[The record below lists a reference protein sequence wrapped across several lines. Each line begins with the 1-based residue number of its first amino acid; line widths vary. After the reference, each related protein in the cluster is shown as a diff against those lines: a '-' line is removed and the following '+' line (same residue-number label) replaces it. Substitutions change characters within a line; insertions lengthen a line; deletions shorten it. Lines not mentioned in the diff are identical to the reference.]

1 VKPARKTF
9 RAAGRAWAKAIK
21 GMGRGLYDAVASTA
35 SAFGWPGGGGYQVLD
50 PNRKVI
56 NGLTKML
63 ARYSA
68 NELGSLSL
76 PNMRSLCRNLERN
89 NATARAAVEGSTA
102 DVVGTGIALEPD
114 HGDDGVNARIRPFWN
129 DYIRGCDIT
138 GTRSIYDLEA
148 EAFRSWYISGEH
160 LWRTPVLPELIELGR
175 IPLVVL
181 PLDSEWIVT
190 DLPDIREEKITRV
203 AGMELDRWGRPVA
216 FWLRNPEAG
225 LDGKA
230 ERVPA
235 SEMIHGFEH
244 RRPLQNR
251 GEPWLSPVI
260 ERIAQEGDLIDTEL
274 KAAIN
279 CSGIAVVVTSD
290 FHPAMDDGTG
300 TTQNTDGTEND
311 PAQGIGI
318 GSIARVNPGDK
329 VEAFM
334 HNRPGQQIAAFTRML
349 RCSIAAA
356 CRVAVRWLDRDPE
369 RSNYSSMRADQQDSQ
384 RLLAPVREI
393 FGHAT
398 IGALYLKVLPY
409 LCAKAGIAVPAR
421 KAYKLL
427 PDEQPYVNP
436 KDDLEAM
443 DLAVSK
449 GFSTYERECAK
460 RGLDYR
466 EVWAQRKM
474 EQEEAKKLGLSL
486 TAPAPSPAS
495 EAGKRAKHDFA
506 TRSGFV
512 EIAAWSFAPASSA
525 ERRPHTCGDSMPT
538 RSLCAPSKRTARRA
552 RS

>member
-1 VKPARKTF
+1 MKPARTGF
-9 RAAGRAWAKAIK
+9 RAAARAWGKAFK
-21 GMGRGLYDAVASTA
+21 GMGRGLYDAIASTGA
-35 SAFGWPGGGGYQVLD
+35 AFGWPGGGGYQVLD
-50 PNRKVI
+50 SNRKII

-63 ARYSA
+63 AKYAA
-68 NELGSLSL
+68 NELSNLSL

-114 HGDDGVNARIRPFWN
+114 HGDEVINARIRPFWN

-138 GTRSIYDLEA
+138 GTRSIYDLQA
-148 EAFRSWYISGEH
+148 EAFRSWYIAGEH
-160 LWRTPVLPELIELGR
+160 IWRTPVLPDLVDQGR

-181 PLDSEWIVT
+181 PLDSEWIAS

-203 AGMELDRWGRPVA
+203 AGISLDKWGRA
-216 FWLRNPEAG
+216 KTYWLRNPEAAFSG
-225 LDGKA
+225 DA
-230 ERVPA
+230 EPVPA
-235 SEMIHGFEH
+235 SEVIHGFEH

-251 GEPWLSPVI
+251 GEPWLAPVI

-290 FHPAMDDGTG
+290 YHGPLDDGTNSD
-300 TTQNTDGTEND
+300 QRTDGTESD

-369 RSNYSSMRADQQDSQ
+369 RFSYSSMRGDQQDSH
-384 RLLAPVREI
+384 RLLAPVREV

-398 IGALYLKVLPY
+398 IGALYLKALPY
-409 LCAKAGIAVPAR
+409 LCIKAGIPVPAN
-421 KAYKLL
+421 KGYKLL

-436 KDDLEAM
+436 MEDLEAM

-449 GFSTYERECAK
+449 GFSTYESECAK
-460 RGLDYR
+460 RGKDYR
-466 EVWAQRKM
+466 EVWRQRKA
-474 EQEEAKKLGLSL
+474 EQDEAKKLGLNL
-486 TAPAPSPAS
+486 T
-495 EAGKRAKHDFA
+495 E
-506 TRSGFV
+506 
-512 EIAAWSFAPASSA
+512 
-525 ERRPHTCGDSMPT
+525 
-538 RSLCAPSKRTARRA
+538 PSKAPTNPQQQNSENTISSPKAA
-552 RS
+552 E